1 MNKLSIVDSVAQEI
15 QHKVDNKIVCDWTH
29 LHFNLSANKD
39 YYECLTTDVDI
50 KIIGDFAS
58 DVLCK
63 LKTQSYVWVEIGKK
77 NDIYIII
84 ELNGYYA
91 FIFIEENFELANYH
105 ISMSVNNFNT
115 FEEAVAKIQFFEEDD
130 EEELSDEED
139 DYDEEEFSDDY
150 DDY

>member
-39 YYECLTTDVDI
+39 YYECLTSSVDI
-50 KIIGDFAS
+50 NIISDFAS
-58 DVLCK
+58 DVLRK
-63 LKTQSYVWVEIGKK
+63 LNIQSHVWIEIGMK

-105 ISMSVNNFNT
+105 ISMSVNNFDS
-115 FEEAVAKIQFFEEDD
+115 FDKAVAKIQFFEEDD

-139 DYDEEEFSDDY
+139 DDYELSEDY

>member
-39 YYECLTTDVDI
+39 YYECLTTAVDI
-50 KIIGDFAS
+50 KIISDFAS
-58 DVLCK
+58 DVLRK
-63 LKTQSYVWVEIGKK
+63 LNTQSYVWIQIGRYK
-77 NDIYIII
+77 DIYIII

-91 FIFIEENFELANYH
+91 FIFIEENFELPNFH
-105 ISMSVNNFNT
+105 ISMSVNNFDS
-115 FEEAVAKIQFFEEDD
+115 FDKAVAKIQFFEEDD
-130 EEELSDEED
+130 KEELSDEED
-139 DYDEEEFSDDY
+139 DDYELSEDY